1 MNNYQ
6 AILNR
11 LKEELTD
18 NRAIFVT
25 GSVARDEA
33 TPRSDLDILVITKS
47 DHSFEEK
54 EVDGILVEI
63 KRNTIQGFKEK
74 IDKEPMNV
82 YQWLD
87 AKPLYDPED
96 LLKELKNYAQK
107 TLESYRS
114 SDFPRKW
121 LESTKIKIESA
132 HEANNQMLVG
142 FHVSNILWKI
152 VEGLYIINS
161 LPTPPSS
168 TAFRRVSDLK
178 VIPENFNNVWTDALT
193 GDLEKRSMATL
204 SLIEFLLEQQ
214 L

>member
-1 MNNYQ
+1 MKDYQ
-6 AILNR
+6 DILNR
-11 LKEELTD
+11 LKEELVEK
-18 NRAIFVT
+18 RGIFVT

-33 TPRSDLDILVITKS
+33 TTKSDIDILVITKS

-54 EVDGILVEI
+54 EVDGIVVEI
-63 KRNTIQGFKEK
+63 KRNTIDGFKEK

-96 LLKELKNYAQK
+96 LLKELKDYAQN
-107 TLESYRS
+107 TIEIYIP
-114 SDFPRKW
+114 SDLPRKW
-121 LESTKIKIESA
+121 LESTKVKIESA
-132 HEANNQMLVG
+132 QEANNELLVG

-178 VIPENFNNVWTDALT
+178 VIPANFSNIWTEALT
-193 GDLEKRSMATL
+193 GDLEKRSKATL
-204 SLIEFLLEQQ
+204 GLIEFLLEQQ

>member
-11 LKEELTD
+11 LKEELID

-33 TPRSDLDILVITKS
+33 TPKSDLDILVITKS

-54 EVDGILVEI
+54 EVDGVLVEI
-63 KRNTIQGFKEK
+63 KRNTIEGFKEK

-96 LLKELKNYAQK
+96 LLKELKDYAQN
-107 TLESYRS
+107 TLEKNTPSEL
-114 SDFPRKW
+114 PRKW

-132 HEANNQMLVG
+132 NESNNELLVG

-161 LPTPPSS
+161 IPTPPSS

-178 VIPENFNNVWTDALT
+178 VIPENFNNLWTDALT
-193 GDLEKRSMATL
+193 GDLEKRSKATL